1 MSSPSSAAMSQPQRR
16 LSVRRGS
23 VSASDPYGQHATLNH
38 DPNRSS
44 SSTLT
49 IVRVLD
55 PSLQAGA
62 PQGTTLINLSEPPA
76 PALHRR
82 SLRHPGSTT
91 PSMNADGSS
100 FGRLSFAFSSFAPNS
115 SASAASS
122 SPASAPAVATS
133 PSRRASSPSTSPRI
147 RSSSPQFTRRQSA
160 SGSSPFSKPNLSPEQ
175 LVDLARQSTSP
186 RYAPPPASAPS
197 TPHPPALA
205 NPVGSSNPAAGTM
218 TAPAT
223 FTPLPDDIY
232 LPFIDR
238 PIEVTQLLSIH
249 PTTKLFSLL
258 AQTFPRT
265 QDPENLDDFTFSA
278 DPAKWSF
285 GTLRLWLTIVDR
297 QTASDTLWVR
307 NARRCI
313 LSHSELIWER
323 LKGALGVPPELEVDG
338 GYDTENMMA
347 VDDRHDHPPRVSVS
361 PVPAMLDADSGVE
374 DSGESNTHP
383 TPLPLSDVQST
394 QHDSMPSS
402 PREDPLSTP
411 IHLLIEPILASNVNA
426 PGSANPPP
434 LSLPSNLSQST
445 SLGQGDG
452 LQDIGEEAED
462 EDSADTEA
470 PERDTQPVEDSSQIH
485 GLRISTSPVPSSPVF
500 VSQTFSHPTS
510 PVMNPNDSRR
520 NSTELKWSSEFT
532 LPLTR
537 RISRTSS
544 HGSVSSLGRPTFS
557 NIYNS
562 SGSDFGD
569 NERTYDPVGDRGPG
583 HPLFPSNFARLAL
596 GPTLSANN
604 PNLHPSRSSAQPAHS
619 RFAKWAPGGRPPSWI
634 DAWDPVKHEYAATTA
649 SGSSIGGGE

>member
-1 MSSPSSAAMSQPQRR
+1 MSQPHRK

-23 VSASDPYGQHATLNH
+23 VSASDPFGQYASLNH

-55 PSLQAGA
+55 PSSQAGA
-62 PQGTTLINLSEPPA
+62 PQGAGTAPNLSELPA

-82 SLRHPGSTT
+82 SLRHPGSHVTT
-91 PSMNADGSS
+91 STNGDGSPT
-100 FGRLSFAFSSFAPNS
+100 GRLSFAFSSFAPNS
-115 SASAASS
+115 SASAPCSASS
-122 SPASAPAVATS
+122 PSVATT
-133 PSRRASSPSTSPRI
+133 PSRRASSPSTSPRL
-147 RSSSPQFTRRQSA
+147 RSSSPQFSRRQSA

-186 RYAPPPASAPS
+186 RYVPPPASAPS
-197 TPHPPALA
+197 TPHLPALTH
-205 NPVGSSNPAAGTM
+205 PMSSHNPAAGIM

-223 FTPLPDDIY
+223 FTPLQDDMY

-249 PTTKLFSLL
+249 PTTKLLSLL

-265 QDPENLDDFTFSA
+265 QGPENLHDSTFSA
-278 DPAKWSF
+278 DPTKWSF

-297 QTASDTLWVR
+297 QTASDALWVR

-338 GYDTENMMA
+338 EYDTESVVA
-347 VDDRHDHPPRVSVS
+347 VDDYSPRVSTS
-361 PVPAMLDADSGVE
+361 PISAMLDVGSAAE

-383 TPLPLSDVQST
+383 TSLPAGDVQLT
-394 QHDSMPSS
+394 QHDSTPSS
-402 PREDPLSTP
+402 PREHPLSTAT
-411 IHLLIEPILASNVNA
+411 HLSIEPILATLASNASVST
-426 PGSANPPP
+426 PGSINPPP

-462 EDSADTEA
+462 EDGVETEA
-470 PERDTQPVEDSSQIH
+470 PENDTQPVEDSSQIH
-485 GLRISTSPVPSSPVF
+485 GLRISTSPVPSSPAI
-500 VSQTFSHPTS
+500 VSYSNS
-510 PVMNPNDSRR
+510 PVMNSNDSRR

-544 HGSVSSLGRPTFS
+544 HGSVSSVGRPVLGH
-557 NIYNS
+557 IYKS
-562 SGSDFGD
+562 AGSDFGD
-569 NERTYDPVGDRGPG
+569 NDNERAYDHVGDRGPG

-596 GPTLSANN
+596 GPTLSAN
-604 PNLHPSRSSAQPAHS
+604 LCRSSTHPARS
-619 RFAKWAPGGRPPSWI
+619 RFFNWAPGGRPPSWL
-634 DAWDPVKHEYAATTA
+634 DAWDPVKHEYAATTT

>member
-1 MSSPSSAAMSQPQRR
+1 MSQPQRK

-23 VSASDPYGQHATLNH
+23 VSASDPFGYHAPLNH

-55 PSLQAGA
+55 PNSQAGA
-62 PQGTTLINLSEPPA
+62 SQGPGTTLSNLSESSA

-82 SLRHPGSTT
+82 SLRHPGSISSST
-91 PSMNADGSS
+91 NADGSS
-100 FGRLSFAFSSFAPNS
+100 AGRLSFAFSSFAPNS
-115 SASAASS
+115 SASPSS
-122 SPASAPAVATS
+122 SASAPAVATS
-133 PSRRASSPSTSPRI
+133 PSRRASSPSTSPRL

-160 SGSSPFSKPNLSPEQ
+160 SGSTPFSKPNLSPEQ

-186 RYAPPPASAPS
+186 RYVPPPASAPS
-197 TPHPPALA
+197 TPHLPTPTS
-205 NPVGSSNPAAGTM
+205 PVNHAAGAITV
-218 TAPAT
+218 PAT

-238 PIEVTQLLSIH
+238 PIEVTQLLSTH
-249 PTTKLFSLL
+249 PTTKLLSLL

-265 QDPENLDDFTFSA
+265 QGPENVNDSTFFA
-278 DPAKWSF
+278 DPATWSF
-285 GTLRLWLTIVDR
+285 GTLRFWLTNVDR
-297 QTASDTLWVR
+297 QTASDALWVC
-307 NARRCI
+307 NARRCV

-338 GYDTENMMA
+338 EYDTESVIA
-347 VDDRHDHPPRVSVS
+347 VDNHPPRVSVS
-361 PVPAMLDADSGVE
+361 PIPAILDTDGAVE
-374 DSGESNTHP
+374 GLGESDTHT
-383 TPLPLSDVQST
+383 TPFLPSDVQST

-411 IHLLIEPILASNVNA
+411 THLLIEPILATPSNGNVSTC
-426 PGSANPPP
+426 GSANPPP

-462 EDSADTEA
+462 EDGADTEA
-470 PERDTQPVEDSSQIH
+470 PEKDTQPVEDSLQIH
-485 GLRISTSPVPSSPVF
+485 GLRISTSSVPSSPAF
-500 VSQTFSHPTS
+500 VSQPFSHPTS
-510 PVMNPNDSRR
+510 PVMNSNDSRR

-532 LPLTR
+532 FPLTR

-557 NIYNS
+557 YIHNS
-562 SGSDFGD
+562 AGSDFGD
-569 NERTYDPVGDRGPG
+569 NDSERLYDPVGDRGPG
-583 HPLFPSNFARLAL
+583 NPLFPSNFARLAL

-604 PNLHPSRSSAQPAHS
+604 PNLRPAHS

>member
-1 MSSPSSAAMSQPQRR
+1 MSQPQRK

-23 VSASDPYGQHATLNH
+23 VSASDPFGQHATLNH

-55 PSLQAGA
+55 PSPPTGA
-62 PQGTTLINLSEPPA
+62 PQSNGTAPMNLSEPPA
-76 PALHRR
+76 PVLHRR
-82 SLRHPGSTT
+82 SLRHSGSTST
-91 PSMNADGSS
+91 NVDGSS
-100 FGRLSFAFSSFAPNS
+100 TGRLSFAFSSFAPNPSASASS
-115 SASAASS
+115 SASSTAA
-122 SPASAPAVATS
+122 ATS
-133 PSRRASSPSTSPRI
+133 PSRRASSPSTSPRL

-186 RYAPPPASAPS
+186 RYVPPPIS
-197 TPHPPALA
+197 TPSIPHIPVLA
-205 NPVGSSNPAAGTM
+205 NPMGSSNPAAGTI

-232 LPFIDR
+232 LPFVDR
-238 PIEVTQLLSIH
+238 PIEVTQLLSTH
-249 PTTKLFSLL
+249 PTTKLLSLL

-265 QDPENLDDFTFSA
+265 QSPENINDSMFSA
-278 DPAKWSF
+278 DPTKWAF

-297 QTASDTLWVR
+297 QTASDALWVR
-307 NARRCI
+307 NARRCV

-338 GYDTENMMA
+338 EYDTESVVA
-347 VDDRHDHPPRVSVS
+347 VDDYPPRVSGS
-361 PVPAMLDADSGVE
+361 PIPAILDAGSAVE
-374 DSGESNTHP
+374 DLGESNTHP
-383 TPLPLSDVQST
+383 TSLPPSDVQST
-394 QHDSMPSS
+394 RHDSTPSS
-402 PREDPLSTP
+402 PREDPLSTST
-411 IHLLIEPILASNVNA
+411 HLSIEPILATPASNANVST
-426 PGSANPPP
+426 PSSANPPP

-462 EDSADTEA
+462 EDGADTEA
-470 PERDTQPVEDSSQIH
+470 PERDKVQPVEDSSQIH
-485 GLRISTSPVPSSPVF
+485 GLRISTSSVPSSPAF
-500 VSQTFSHPTS
+500 VPQPFSHPTS
-510 PVMNPNDSRR
+510 PVITSNNSRR
-520 NSTELKWSSEFT
+520 NSTELKWSEFT

-557 NIYNS
+557 YIYNS
-562 SGSDFGD
+562 AGSDFGD
-569 NERTYDPVGDRGPG
+569 NDSERAYDPVGDRGPG
-583 HPLFPSNFARLAL
+583 NPLFPSNFARLAL
-596 GPTLSANN
+596 SPTLSANN
-604 PNLHPSRSSAQPAHS
+604 PSLRPSCSSTRPAHS

>member
-1 MSSPSSAAMSQPQRR
+1 MSQPQRR

-23 VSASDPYGQHATLNH
+23 VSASDPFGQHATLNH

-55 PSLQAGA
+55 PSSQAGA
-62 PQGTTLINLSEPPA
+62 PQGTGTTPINLSEPPA

-82 SLRHPGSTT
+82 SLRHPGSIT
-91 PSMNADGSS
+91 PSTNTDGSS
-100 FGRLSFAFSSFAPNS
+100 AGRLSFAFSSFAPNS
-115 SASAASS
+115 SASTSS
-122 SPASAPAVATS
+122 SASAQAVTTS
-133 PSRRASSPSTSPRI
+133 PSRRASSPSTSPRL

-186 RYAPPPASAPS
+186 RYVPPPASAPS
-197 TPHPPALA
+197 TPHLPALVS
-205 NPVGSSNPAAGTM
+205 PGGSSSPAAGAM

-238 PIEVTQLLSIH
+238 PIEVAQLLSTH
-249 PTTKLFSLL
+249 PTTKLLSLL
-258 AQTFPRT
+258 AQTFPST
-265 QDPENLDDFTFSA
+265 HGPQNLDDSTFSA

-297 QTASDTLWVR
+297 QTASDALWVR
-307 NARRCI
+307 NARRCV

-323 LKGALGVPPELEVDG
+323 LKGALGVPPELDVDRE
-338 GYDTENMMA
+338 YDTESVITM
-347 VDDRHDHPPRVSVS
+347 DDRPSGVCVS
-361 PVPAMLDADSGVE
+361 PIPAMLDADIAVE
-374 DSGESNTHP
+374 DPGESNMHP
-383 TPLPLSDVQST
+383 ASLPPSDVQSS

-402 PREDPLSTP
+402 PEEAPSTP
-411 IHLLIEPILASNVNA
+411 THLLIEPILATLASN
-426 PGSANPPP
+426 ANI
-434 LSLPSNLSQST
+434 LSQPT

-462 EDSADTEA
+462 EDGADTEA

-485 GLRISTSPVPSSPVF
+485 GLRISTSPVPSSPAF
-500 VSQTFSHPTS
+500 VSQSFSHPTS
-510 PVMNPNDSRR
+510 P
-520 NSTELKWSSEFT
+520 FT

-557 NIYNS
+557 YSYNS
-562 SGSDFGD
+562 VGSDFGD
-569 NERTYDPVGDRGPG
+569 NDSERAYDPVGDRGPG
-583 HPLFPSNFARLAL
+583 NPLFPSNFARLAL
-596 GPTLSANN
+596 SPTLSANN
-604 PNLHPSRSSAQPAHS
+604 PNLRPS

-634 DAWDPVKHEYAATTA
+634 DAWDPVKHEYAATTT

>member
-1 MSSPSSAAMSQPQRR
+1 MSQPQRR

-23 VSASDPYGQHATLNH
+23 VSASDPFGQYATLNH

-55 PSLQAGA
+55 PSSQAGV
-62 PQGTTLINLSEPPA
+62 PQGTTPINLSEPPA

-91 PSMNADGSS
+91 PSTSADGSS
-100 FGRLSFAFSSFAPNS
+100 SGRLSFAFSSFAPSS

-122 SPASAPAVATS
+122 SSASVPAVATS
-133 PSRRASSPSTSPRI
+133 PSRRASSPSTSPRL

-160 SGSSPFSKPNLSPEQ
+160 SGSSSIAKPNLSPEQ

-186 RYAPPPASAPS
+186 RYVPPPASTPS
-197 TPHPPALA
+197 IPHLPALA

-238 PIEVTQLLSIH
+238 PIEVAQLLSTH

-265 QDPENLDDFTFSA
+265 QGPENLDDSTFSA

-307 NARRCI
+307 NARRCV

-338 GYDTENMMA
+338 GYDIESVN
-347 VDDRHDHPPRVSVS
+347 DRYDHPPRVTSS
-361 PVPAMLDADSGVE
+361 PVLAVLDADSGVE
-374 DSGESNTHP
+374 DLGELSTHP
-383 TPLPLSDVQST
+383 TSLPPGDVQST

-402 PREDPLSTP
+402 PREDPLSIP
-411 IHLLIEPILASNVNA
+411 IHLLIEPILATLASNVNVSA

-462 EDSADTEA
+462 DDSADTEA

-485 GLRISTSPVPSSPVF
+485 GLRISTSPVPSSPVL
-500 VSQTFSHPTS
+500 VSQAFSHPTS
-510 PVMNPNDSRR
+510 PVMNSNDSRR
-520 NSTELKWSSEFT
+520 NSTEFKWSSEFT

-544 HGSVSSLGRPTFS
+544 HGSVGSHGRPTF
-557 NIYNS
+557 
-562 SGSDFGD
+562 
-569 NERTYDPVGDRGPG
+569 
-583 HPLFPSNFARLAL
+583 RLVL
-596 GPTLSANN
+596 P
-604 PNLHPSRSSAQPAHS
+604 
-619 RFAKWAPGGRPPSWI
+619 
-634 DAWDPVKHEYAATTA
+634 
-649 SGSSIGGGE
+649 

>member
-1 MSSPSSAAMSQPQRR
+1 MSQPQRR

-23 VSASDPYGQHATLNH
+23 VSASDPFGQYATLNH

-55 PSLQAGA
+55 PSSQAGV
-62 PQGTTLINLSEPPA
+62 PQGTTAINLSEPPA

-91 PSMNADGSS
+91 PSTNADGSS
-100 FGRLSFAFSSFAPNS
+100 AGRLSFAFSSFAPNF
-115 SASAASS
+115 SASAAPSS
-122 SPASAPAVATS
+122 SASAPAVATS
-133 PSRRASSPSTSPRI
+133 PSRRASSPSTSPRL

-160 SGSSPFSKPNLSPEQ
+160 SGSAPFSKPNLSPEQ

-186 RYAPPPASAPS
+186 RYVPPPASAPS
-197 TPHPPALA
+197 TPHPALA
-205 NPVGSSNPAAGTM
+205 NPVGYSNPAAGAM

-223 FTPLPDDIY
+223 FTPLPDDVY

-238 PIEVTQLLSIH
+238 PTEVAQLLSIH

-265 QDPENLDDFTFSA
+265 HGPENLVDSTFSA
-278 DPAKWSF
+278 DPTKWSF

-297 QTASDTLWVR
+297 QTASDALWVR

-323 LKGALGVPPELEVDG
+323 LKGALGVPPDLEVDG
-338 GYDTENMMA
+338 GYDTENVIA
-347 VDDRHDHPPRVSVS
+347 VDDRYDHPPRVSVS
-361 PVPAMLDADSGVE
+361 PIPTVLDADSGVE
-374 DSGESNTHP
+374 NLGEHP
-383 TPLPLSDVQST
+383 TSLPPSDVELT
-394 QHDSMPSS
+394 QHDVPSS
-402 PREDPLSTP
+402 PREDPLPTP
-411 IHLLIEPILASNVNA
+411 TPTHLVIEPILATLASNVNVSA
-426 PGSANPPP
+426 SGSANPPP
-434 LSLPSNLSQST
+434 LSLPSNLSQSP
-445 SLGQGDG
+445 LGQGDG

-470 PERDTQPVEDSSQIH
+470 PERDTQPADGSSQIH

-500 VSQTFSHPTS
+500 VSQPFSHPTS
-510 PVMNPNDSRR
+510 PVMNSNDSRR

-557 NIYNS
+557 YIYNS
-562 SGSDFGD
+562 AGSDFGD
-569 NERTYDPVGDRGPG
+569 NDNERAYDPVGDRGPG

-634 DAWDPVKHEYAATTA
+634 DAWDSVKHEYAATTA

>member
-1 MSSPSSAAMSQPQRR
+1 MSQLQRK

-23 VSASDPYGQHATLNH
+23 VSASDPFGQHATLNH

-55 PSLQAGA
+55 PSSQAGA
-62 PQGTTLINLSEPPA
+62 PQCAGTAPMNLSEPPA

-82 SLRHPGSTT
+82 SLRHPGTIST
-91 PSMNADGSS
+91 NADGSS
-100 FGRLSFAFSSFAPNS
+100 TGRLSFAFSSFAPNS
-115 SASAASS
+115 SAPTSSSASS
-122 SPASAPAVATS
+122 PAVATS
-133 PSRRASSPSTSPRI
+133 PSRRASSPSTSPRL

-186 RYAPPPASAPS
+186 RYVPPPASAPS
-197 TPHPPALA
+197 TPHLPTLA
-205 NPVGSSNPAAGTM
+205 SPVGSSNPAAGAI

-238 PIEVTQLLSIH
+238 PFEVTQLLSTH
-249 PTTKLFSLL
+249 PTTKLLSLL

-265 QDPENLDDFTFSA
+265 QGPENLNDSTFSA
-278 DPAKWSF
+278 DPAKWTF
-285 GTLRLWLTIVDR
+285 GTLRLWLTIMDR

-307 NARRCI
+307 NARRCV

-338 GYDTENMMA
+338 ECDTESVIA
-347 VDDRHDHPPRVSVS
+347 VDDHPPRVCVS
-361 PVPAMLDADSGVE
+361 PIPAMLDAGSAAQ
-374 DSGESNTHP
+374 DSGESNTRP
-383 TPLPLSDVQST
+383 TSFPPDDVQST
-394 QHDSMPSS
+394 QHDSMPPS
-402 PREDPLSTP
+402 PREDPLSTTT
-411 IHLLIEPILASNVNA
+411 HLLIEPILATLTSNANVST

-462 EDSADTEA
+462 EDGADTEA

-485 GLRISTSPVPSSPVF
+485 GLRISTSPVPSSPAF
-500 VSQTFSHPTS
+500 VSQPFSHPTS
-510 PVMNPNDSRR
+510 PVMSSNNSRR

-557 NIYNS
+557 YIYNS
-562 SGSDFGD
+562 AGSDFGD
-569 NERTYDPVGDRGPG
+569 NDSERAHDAVGDRGPG

-604 PNLHPSRSSAQPAHS
+604 PNLRPLRSSTHPVHS
-619 RFAKWAPGGRPPSWI
+619 HFAKWAPGGRPPSWI

>member
-1 MSSPSSAAMSQPQRR
+1 MSQPQRR

-23 VSASDPYGQHATLNH
+23 YATLNH

-55 PSLQAGA
+55 PSSQAGGL
-62 PQGTTLINLSEPPA
+62 QGTAPINLSEPPA
-76 PALHRR
+76 PVLHRR

-91 PSMNADGSS
+91 PSTNADGSS
-100 FGRLSFAFSSFAPNS
+100 A
-115 SASAASS
+115 
-122 SPASAPAVATS
+122 AVATS
-133 PSRRASSPSTSPRI
+133 PSRRASSPSTSPRL

-160 SGSSPFSKPNLSPEQ
+160 SGSAP

-186 RYAPPPASAPS
+186 RYVPPPASAPS
-197 TPHPPALA
+197 TPHPALA
-205 NPVGSSNPAAGTM
+205 NSVGYSNPAAGAM

-238 PIEVTQLLSIH
+238 PTEVAQLLSIH

-265 QDPENLDDFTFSA
+265 HGPENLVDSTFSA
-278 DPAKWSF
+278 DPTKWSF

-297 QTASDTLWVR
+297 QTASDALWVR

-323 LKGALGVPPELEVDG
+323 LKGALGVPPDLEVDG
-338 GYDTENMMA
+338 GHDTENVIA
-347 VDDRHDHPPRVSVS
+347 IDDRYDHPPRVSVS
-361 PVPAMLDADSGVE
+361 PIPTVLDADSGVE
-374 DSGESNTHP
+374 T
-383 TPLPLSDVQST
+383 LPPSDVEST
-394 QHDSMPSS
+394 QYDMPSS
-402 PREDPLSTP
+402 PREDPLSNPT
-411 IHLLIEPILASNVNA
+411 HLVIEPILATLASNVNVSA

-434 LSLPSNLSQST
+434 LSLPSNLSQSP
-445 SLGQGDG
+445 LGQGDG

-462 EDSADTEA
+462 EDIADTEA
-470 PERDTQPVEDSSQIH
+470 PERDTQPADDSSQIH

-500 VSQTFSHPTS
+500 VSQPFSHPTS
-510 PVMNPNDSRR
+510 P
-520 NSTELKWSSEFT
+520 FT

-557 NIYNS
+557 YIYNS
-562 SGSDFGD
+562 AGSDFGD
-569 NERTYDPVGDRGPG
+569 NDNDRAYDPVGDRGPG

-604 PNLHPSRSSAQPAHS
+604 PNLHPSRSSAQSAHS
-619 RFAKWAPGGRPPSWI
+619 RIAKWAPGGRPPSWI
-634 DAWDPVKHEYAATTA
+634 DAWDSVKHEYAATTA

>member
-1 MSSPSSAAMSQPQRR
+1 MSQTQRR
-16 LSVRRGS
+16 LSARRGS
-23 VSASDPYGQHATLNH
+23 VSASDPFGQHATLNH

-55 PSLQAGA
+55 PSTQAGV
-62 PQGTTLINLSEPPA
+62 PQGTGTTSIHLSEPPA

-82 SLRHPGSTT
+82 SLRHPGSITSSST
-91 PSMNADGSS
+91 NADGSA
-100 FGRLSFAFSSFAPNS
+100 GRLSFAFSSFAPNS
-115 SASAASS
+115 SASASS
-122 SPASAPAVATS
+122 SMSAPAVTTT
-133 PSRRASSPSTSPRI
+133 PSRRASSPSTSPRL
-147 RSSSPQFTRRQSA
+147 RSSSPQFSRKLSS

-186 RYAPPPASAPS
+186 RYVPPPASTPS
-197 TPHPPALA
+197 TPHLPALA
-205 NPVGSSNPAAGTM
+205 SPGGSSSPISGTM

-223 FTPLPDDIY
+223 FTPLPEDIY

-238 PIEVTQLLSIH
+238 PIEVAQLLSTH

-265 QDPENLDDFTFSA
+265 QGPENLDDSTFSA

-297 QTASDTLWVR
+297 HTASDALWVR
-307 NARRCI
+307 NARRCV

-338 GYDTENMMA
+338 EYDTESVIIA
-347 VDDRHDHPPRVSVS
+347 DDHPSDVSVA
-361 PVPAMLDADSGVE
+361 PTPAMLDADVAVE
-374 DSGESNTHP
+374 DSGETN
-383 TPLPLSDVQST
+383 TPLTSLPHSDVQSS
-394 QHDSMPSS
+394 QNDSMSSS
-402 PREDPLSTP
+402 PQEAPLSIST
-411 IHLLIEPILASNVNA
+411 HLLIEPILATLASNANISA
-426 PGSANPPP
+426 PGSTYPPP
-434 LSLPSNLSQST
+434 LSLPPNMSQSA
-445 SLGQGDG
+445 SLGKGDG

-462 EDSADTEA
+462 EDCADTEA

-485 GLRISTSPVPSSPVF
+485 GLRISTSPVPSSPAF
-500 VSQTFSHPTS
+500 APQSFSHPTS
-510 PVMNPNDSRR
+510 PVLNPNDSGR
-520 NSTELKWSSEFT
+520 NSTELRWSSEFT

-544 HGSVSSLGRPTFS
+544 HGSVNSLGRPTFG
-557 NIYNS
+557 YNYS
-562 SGSDFGD
+562 SAGSDFGDND

-583 HPLFPSNFARLAL
+583 NPLFPSNFARLAL

-604 PNLHPSRSSAQPAHS
+604 PNLRPSRSSTQPAYS

>member
-1 MSSPSSAAMSQPQRR
+1 MSQPQRK

-23 VSASDPYGQHATLNH
+23 VSASDPFGHHAPLNH

-55 PSLQAGA
+55 PNSQAGA
-62 PQGTTLINLSEPPA
+62 SQGTGTTPSNLSESSA
-76 PALHRR
+76 PVLHRR
-82 SLRHPGSTT
+82 SLRHPGSISSST
-91 PSMNADGSS
+91 NADGSS
-100 FGRLSFAFSSFAPNS
+100 AGRLSFAFSSFAPNS
-115 SASAASS
+115 SASPSS
-122 SPASAPAVATS
+122 SASAPAVATS
-133 PSRRASSPSTSPRI
+133 PSRRASSPSTSPRL

-160 SGSSPFSKPNLSPEQ
+160 SGSTPFSKPNLSPEQ

-186 RYAPPPASAPS
+186 RYVPPPASTPS
-197 TPHPPALA
+197 TPHLPALTS
-205 NPVGSSNPAAGTM
+205 PVNHAAGAI

-238 PIEVTQLLSIH
+238 PIEVTQLLSTH
-249 PTTKLFSLL
+249 PTTKLLSLL

-265 QDPENLDDFTFSA
+265 QGPENVNDSTFSA
-278 DPAKWSF
+278 DPATWSF
-285 GTLRLWLTIVDR
+285 GTLRFWLTNVDR
-297 QTASDTLWVR
+297 QTASDALWVC
-307 NARRCI
+307 NARRCV

-338 GYDTENMMA
+338 EYDTESVIA
-347 VDDRHDHPPRVSVS
+347 VDDHPPRVSVS
-361 PVPAMLDADSGVE
+361 PIPAILDTDAT
-374 DSGESNTHP
+374 SNRLNMILCPH
-383 TPLPLSDVQST
+383 
-394 QHDSMPSS
+394 
-402 PREDPLSTP
+402 PRERTQSQLPT
-411 IHLLIEPILASNVNA
+411 HLLIEPILATPSNGNVSTC
-426 PGSANPPP
+426 GSANPPP

-462 EDSADTEA
+462 EDGADTEA
-470 PERDTQPVEDSSQIH
+470 PEKDSQPVEDSLQIH
-485 GLRISTSPVPSSPVF
+485 GLRISTSSVPSSPAF
-500 VSQTFSHPTS
+500 VSQPFSHPTS
-510 PVMNPNDSRR
+510 PVMNSNDSRR

-532 LPLTR
+532 FPLTR
-537 RISRTSS
+537 RVSRTSS

-557 NIYNS
+557 YIHNS
-562 SGSDFGD
+562 AGSDFGD
-569 NERTYDPVGDRGPG
+569 NDSERLYDPVGDRGPG
-583 HPLFPSNFARLAL
+583 NPLFPSNFARLAL

-604 PNLHPSRSSAQPAHS
+604 PNLRPAHS

>member
-1 MSSPSSAAMSQPQRR
+1 MSQPQRK

-23 VSASDPYGQHATLNH
+23 VSASDPFGQHATLNH

-55 PSLQAGA
+55 PSSQAGA
-62 PQGTTLINLSEPPA
+62 PQGTGTAPLHLSDPPT

-82 SLRHPGSTT
+82 SLRHPGSITT
-91 PSMNADGSS
+91 STSADGSS
-100 FGRLSFAFSSFAPNS
+100 AGRLSFAFSSFAPNS
-115 SASAASS
+115 SASSSASS
-122 SPASAPAVATS
+122 PAVATS
-133 PSRRASSPSTSPRI
+133 PSRRASSPSTSPRL

-186 RYAPPPASAPS
+186 RYVPPPASVPN
-197 TPHPPALA
+197 TPHLPALA
-205 NPVGSSNPAAGTM
+205 NPVGSSNLAAGAM

-238 PIEVTQLLSIH
+238 PIEVTQLLSTH

-265 QDPENLDDFTFSA
+265 QAPENPDDSTFSA

-297 QTASDTLWVR
+297 QTASDALWVR
-307 NARRCI
+307 NARRCV

-338 GYDTENMMA
+338 EYDTESVVA
-347 VDDRHDHPPRVSVS
+347 VDDHPPRVSVS
-361 PVPAMLDADSGVE
+361 PIPAMLDAGSAVE
-374 DSGESNTHP
+374 DSGEPNTHS
-383 TPLPLSDVQST
+383 TSLPPSDIQST

-411 IHLLIEPILASNVNA
+411 THLSIEPILATLTSNANVST

-462 EDSADTEA
+462 EDGANTEA

-485 GLRISTSPVPSSPVF
+485 GLRISTSPVPSSPAF
-500 VSQTFSHPTS
+500 VSQPFSHPTS
-510 PVMNPNDSRR
+510 PVMNSNDSRR
-520 NSTELKWSSEFT
+520 NSTELKWSSEFI

-544 HGSVSSLGRPTFS
+544 HGSVSSLGRPTL
-557 NIYNS
+557 NYIYNS
-562 SGSDFGD
+562 AGSDFGD
-569 NERTYDPVGDRGPG
+569 NDSERAYDPVGDRGPG
-583 HPLFPSNFARLAL
+583 NPLFPSNFARLAL

-604 PNLHPSRSSAQPAHS
+604 PNLRPSRSSTHPAHS
-619 RFAKWAPGGRPPSWI
+619 HIAKWAPGGRPPSWI
-634 DAWDPVKHEYAATTA
+634 DAWDPVQHEYAATTA